1 MMRIEEIW
9 LYKKMKKEKQLVS
22 LVASSYF
29 SFHTR
34 MTFVV
39 NAFK

>member
-1 MMRIEEIW
+1 MMRREEIL
-9 LYKKMKKEKQLVS
+9 LYKQMKKEKQLVS
-22 LVASSYF
+22 LAASSYF

-34 MTFVV
+34 MTFIV